1 VTPVVGITSAPALRR
16 SPVLGVD
23 RALTTLDRAY
33 VEAVD
38 GAGGVPLVLPVQEPA
53 NAPAVVGV
61 LDALVLSGGGD
72 VAPER
77 YGAERHPQVGGVHEG
92 RDAWELALI
101 AEARRAGLPILAI
114 CRGLQILNVALGGTL
129 IQHLPDHDVGGADPH
144 LVPDRFDEGAH
155 RVAIAAGTRAA
166 KVLDADE
173 VVVNTLHHQA
183 VDRCADGLVVVGR
196 DQHGLVEAVEHPDE
210 PILGVQWHPELIV
223 HVPPHDRLFRW
234 IVDEAAARRAEA
246 SPT

>member
-1 VTPVVGITSAPALRR
+1 MRPLVGITSPPAQKR

-38 GAGGVPLVLPVQEPA
+38 AAGGAAVVLPVQQPG
-53 NAPAVVGV
+53 NAATLIERIDG
-61 LDALVLSGGGD
+61 LILSGGGD

-77 YGAERHPQVGGVHEG
+77 YGAERHPEVAGVHED
-92 RDAWELALI
+92 RDAWEVALI
-101 AEARRAGLPILAI
+101 AQARQRELPVLAI

-129 IQHLPDHDVGGADPH
+129 IQHLPEHEIGRADPH

-155 RVAIAAGTRAA
+155 RVQITAGSRLA
-166 KVLDADE
+166 KVLDQDQ

-183 VDRCADGLVVVGR
+183 IDRCADELTVVGH
-196 DQHGLVEAVEHPDE
+196 DQHGLIEAAEHPHE
-210 PILGVQWHPELIV
+210 PLLGVQWHPELIV
-223 HVPPHDRLFRW
+223 HHPPHHRLFRW
-234 IVDEAAARRAEA
+234 IVDEAAAQPGAR
-246 SPT
+246 S